1 MNFIILWGSR
11 KNPLQQSATETRW
24 LYKSI
29 CLYEQHVLQKLQ
41 MSLKSK
47 LDHSPS
53 RMRRLLWIH
62 HWSCWHSRFIY
73 REDMIPWAY
82 VQINF
87 FWWTLWSP
95 TRPFSVRLSWVSS
108 SRKPWFTTLKL
119 DSNYSW
125 VKLKKCFMDK
135 FSMIEDL
142 PKIKGELTNIKQW
155 DEESLLSFLEKFK
168 KASVDVEDLS
178 INIIHTYFEGELKDP
193 HLMSELQLLLPHP
206 LAKYFATPTK

>member
-1 MNFIILWGSR
+1 MKKFHPNNKWIWSLNWTIHQVEWEGCSGSITEVVDILA
-11 KNPLQQSATETRW
+11 L
-24 LYKSI
+24 
-29 CLYEQHVLQKLQ
+29 
-41 MSLKSK
+41 
-47 LDHSPS
+47 
-53 RMRRLLWIH
+53 
-62 HWSCWHSRFIY
+62 Y

-82 VQINF
+82 VQIIF

-142 PKIKGELTNIKQW
+142 PKIKGDLTNIKQR
-155 DEESLLSFLEKFK
+155 DEERWSPLPREHWKRGGK
-168 KASVDVEDLS
+168 KIIYASSRAIV
-178 INIIHTYFEGELKDP
+178 
-193 HLMSELQLLLPHP
+193 LPMHQEWR
-206 LAKYFATPTK
+206 

>member
-1 MNFIILWGSR
+1 
-11 KNPLQQSATETRW
+11 
-24 LYKSI
+24 
-29 CLYEQHVLQKLQ
+29 
-41 MSLKSK
+41 
-47 LDHSPS
+47 
-53 RMRRLLWIH
+53 
-62 HWSCWHSRFIY
+62 
-73 REDMIPWAY
+73 
-82 VQINF
+82 
-87 FWWTLWSP
+87 
-95 TRPFSVRLSWVSS
+95 
-108 SRKPWFTTLKL
+108 
-119 DSNYSW
+119 
-125 VKLKKCFMDK
+125 MDK